1 MQMQRD
7 LFSHSGFW
15 ITPESGRLEPRLWVR
30 RLVVWREPGEI
41 VRDVP
46 LKPGLNVVWSPDPGT
61 SDTAIG
67 HGSGKTTFCRLLRY
81 CLGEDSFAPEGQRR
95 LTWKAFPNGHVG
107 AEILLTGR
115 LWIVVRALGDRRRD
129 LVIENGSFDDA
140 FRDDVS
146 PTGIDPLRIAL
157 TDTIIGEAAQ
167 LIPSPIGKAG
177 AWEAAL
183 AWATRDQECRF
194 GKHVEWRDPDTDS
207 LSPVRGTSEDDRVM
221 IVRALIRALRSEE
234 SAVRRSEQQ
243 EARKA
248 AGHREELAWL
258 DRQIRRSR
266 EALVT
271 KVGGGEEPG
280 SGSGLDAAGF
290 RAAAADRL
298 ADVLRLPTEA
308 RTTDLERARAERKSA
323 ADSLNRLTTELT
335 GVVQTIGETEKFLA
349 MMRAELPEAHAR
361 LSKETNPICPI
372 CEVPIDKALA
382 AGCGISTI
390 RDVGALQA
398 RIARNRAQIEEQE
411 VAVATLETR
420 KPRLNAD
427 IALAQQ
433 RLESFERT
441 VTALE
446 RSFDGRSVAIR
457 AVQRVV
463 LDAEDY
469 EALLAERESAALAL
483 EQTESRLTNVRDTL
497 AAHRTSVVE
506 TIRHVSALFDAVLKE
521 LVPGDIRGEVKLDGR
536 GLTLK
541 VELGGDRTTAAIE
554 SLKVVAFD
562 LAVLAMTIEGRTNL
576 PGFVVHDS
584 PREADLQR
592 SIYHRL
598 FGFARRLE
606 DFGPG
611 PLFQYIVTTTTE
623 PPEEFKVRP
632 WMCLR
637 IKGSPASE
645 RLLGVDL

>member
-1 MQMQRD
+1 MQRD
-7 LFSHSGFW
+7 LFSHSGFS
-15 ITPESGRLEPRLWVR
+15 ITPEGGRREPRLWVR
-30 RLVVWREPGEI
+30 RLVIWREPGEI

-81 CLGEDSFAPEGQRR
+81 CLGEASFAPEGQRL

-107 AEILLTGR
+107 AEILLAGR

-129 LVIENGSFDDA
+129 IVIENGSFDDA

-157 TDTIIGEAAQ
+157 TETIIGEAAP
-167 LIPSPIGKAG
+167 LIPSPIGEAG

-207 LSPVRGTSEDDRVM
+207 RSPVRGRSEDDRVM

-234 SAVRRSEQQ
+234 GAVRRTEQE
-243 EARKA
+243 EARN
-248 AGHREELAWL
+248 AGGYRDELTLL
-258 DRQIRRSR
+258 DRQIRRARAS
-266 EALVT
+266 LVA
-271 KVGGGEEPG
+271 KFGGGEEPG

-290 RAAAADRL
+290 RAAAAARL
-298 ADVLRLPTEA
+298 ADVLKLPAAA
-308 RTTDLERARAERKSA
+308 RTTDLPRARAEHKSA
-323 ADSLNRLTTELT
+323 AEALSKLTADLT
-335 GVVQTIGETEKFLA
+335 GIDQTVGAMNKALA
-349 MMRAELPEAHAR
+349 MLRAELPEAHAR
-361 LSKETNPICPI
+361 LVRERNPVCPI

-382 AGCGISTI
+382 EGCGISTATC
-390 RDVGALQA
+390 DVGALQV
-398 RIARNRAQIEEQE
+398 RIARSRSEVEQQE
-411 VAVATLETR
+411 AEVATLEAK
-420 KPRLNAD
+420 KPRLKAE
-427 IALAQQ
+427 IVLAQQ

-441 VTALE
+441 VAALE
-446 RSFDGRSVAIR
+446 RSFDGRKVAVR
-457 AVQRVV
+457 AAQRVV
-463 LDAEDY
+463 RDAEDY
-469 EALLAERESAALAL
+469 DALLAERESTNRAL
-483 EQTESRLTNVRDTL
+483 EQTEARLTNLRDTL
-497 AAHRTSVVE
+497 AAHRAAVAE
-506 TIRHVSALFDAVLKE
+506 TIRHLSGLFDSVLKE
-521 LVPGDIRGEVKLDGR
+521 LVPGDIQGEVRLDGR

-606 DFGPG
+606 GFGPG